1 MIDQPHITLQQLTVS
16 TIQFSSELANAWQ
29 PWDQQSPTVR
39 AASRV
44 ATAGGQHRALLLV
57 PARLGWARLSS
68 AVRRS
73 GSSDTLV
80 RLPQVTAVEHD
91 LTKHTHE
98 WQRARCFTW
107 LHQKLTACSVFFLH
121 LFTSQPPAPQT
132 LENATSSP
140 WGCSAISQAFII
152 VDVLLCN
159 RAERNDC
166 LCVILGSRRPWFPH
180 VSLKRSSITANQ
192 CGPLGCEGKRRRR
205 RREKKQQLGCGW
217 WQMSLVRDEGIFS
230 LWVVWCWWCDVC
242 LVRL

>member
-1 MIDQPHITLQQLTVS
+1 MIDEPHITPQQLTVS
-16 TIQFSSELANAWQ
+16 TIQFCSKLANAWQ
-29 PWDQQSPTVR
+29 PRDQRSPTVR

-57 PARLGWARLSS
+57 PARLGWARLGS

-73 GSSDTLV
+73 GSPGTLV

-121 LFTSQPPAPQT
+121 LFTSPAPPTPKPSKMQPP
-132 LENATSSP
+132 SP
-140 WGCSAISQAFII
+140 WGCAAISQAFII

-166 LCVILGSRRPWFPH
+166 LCVILGRRRPWFPH

-205 RREKKQQLGCGW
+205 RREK
-217 WQMSLVRDEGIFS
+217 SS
-230 LWVVWCWWCDVC
+230 SWVVADGKWAW
-242 LVRL
+242 